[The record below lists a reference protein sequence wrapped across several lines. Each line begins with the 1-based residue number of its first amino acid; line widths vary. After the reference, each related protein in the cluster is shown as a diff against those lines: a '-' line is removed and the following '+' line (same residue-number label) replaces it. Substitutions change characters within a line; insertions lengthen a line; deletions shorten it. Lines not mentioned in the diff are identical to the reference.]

1 MFIALVL
8 QGSKKPEVPQNS
20 GEGEG
25 VQLSVF
31 LGVNPGAIFV
41 MGLWIQMSGAA
52 PGVWKGAALE
62 RVASILSEM

>member
-1 MFIALVL
+1 MFITLVL
-8 QGSKKPEVPQNS
+8 QGWKKPEMPQNS

-31 LGVNPGAIFV
+31 LGVNPGGIFV

-62 RVASILSEM
+62 RVASVVSEV